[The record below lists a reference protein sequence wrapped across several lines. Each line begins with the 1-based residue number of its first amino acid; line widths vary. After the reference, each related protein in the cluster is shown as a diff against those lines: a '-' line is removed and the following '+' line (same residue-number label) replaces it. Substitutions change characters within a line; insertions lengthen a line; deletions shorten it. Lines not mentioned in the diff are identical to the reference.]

1 MLSLSLP
8 DAPGAP
14 LGNEMLRSILAAA
27 ALAACLATQATA
39 AQYKI
44 LIATWRGCEEAC
56 QGFQDYLTE
65 QGLDVAFIL
74 RDAGREKSVIPG
86 FLAEAR
92 AEQVDLILSWGT
104 SVTRGIAGTLA
115 DLADPAFNHD
125 IPQVFTVV
133 ADPVGAGV
141 VESLEHTGRANLT
154 GTYNRVPE
162 AVNIATIRA
171 YHPGFAHLGLIYNT
185 NEKNSVLKH
194 AEMTALATEMD
205 FALTALE
212 LPLGDDGKPRVEDI
226 APAMAELKAAGVD
239 FIYLGSSSFLDANRD
254 AFTGAAVENGIPV
267 LSPYERL
274 VRSSQ
279 ALISVAAPFYKVG
292 RLAATQAEKI
302 LVGGAVPGDL
312 AVARM
317 TDFTFVIN
325 MDVARKL
332 KLFPPLDLLQIAETV
347 N

>member
-1 MLSLSLP
+1 
-8 DAPGAP
+8 
-14 LGNEMLRSILAAA
+14 MLRSILAAVVVA
-27 ALAACLATQATA
+27 AGLAAPATA

-65 QGLDVAFIL
+65 SSVDVAFIL
-74 RDAGREKSVIPG
+74 RDAGRDKSVIPG

-92 AEQVDLILSWGT
+92 AAEVDLILTWGT

-115 DLADPAFNHD
+115 DLENPSFNHD

-141 VESLEHTGRANLT
+141 IESLEHTGRANLT
-154 GTYNRVPE
+154 GTFNRVPE
-162 AVNIATIRA
+162 AVNIETMRA
-171 YHPGFAHLGLIYNT
+171 YLPGFGHLGLIYNT
-185 NEKNSVLKH
+185 NERNSVLKL
-194 AEMTALATEMD
+194 AEIAALSTEMG

-212 LPLGDDGKPRVEDI
+212 LPLGADGKPRVDDI
-226 APAMAELKAAGVD
+226 TPKMAELKAAGVD
-239 FIYLGSSSFLDANRD
+239 FLYLGSSSFLRANRD
-254 AFTGAAVENGIPV
+254 AFTGAAVANGIPV

-274 VRSSQ
+274 VRDSQ
-279 ALISVAAPFYKVG
+279 ALISVAARYTDVG

-302 LVGGAVPGDL
+302 LTGGATPGDL

-317 TDFTFVIN
+317 TDFAFVIN
-325 MDVARKL
+325 MAVARKL
-332 KLFPPLDLLQIAETV
+332 KLFPPLELLQIAETV